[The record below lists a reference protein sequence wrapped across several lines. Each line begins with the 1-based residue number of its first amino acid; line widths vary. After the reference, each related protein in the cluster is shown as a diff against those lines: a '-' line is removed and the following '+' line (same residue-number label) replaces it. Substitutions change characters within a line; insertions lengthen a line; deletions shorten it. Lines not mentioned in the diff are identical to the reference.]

1 MKERWV
7 VVRIDEGYPNF
18 HLTENEEAFRTVEA
32 AANESDEEA
41 MEVFYNEGL
50 ESQFAED
57 ELDGVTVLGLTH
69 FNTF

>member
-7 VVRIDEGYPNF
+7 VCIIDEGYPNF
-18 HLTENEEAFRTVEA
+18 HLTEDEEAFRSVEA

-41 MEVFYNEGL
+41 MERFYEEGL
-50 ESQFAED
+50 QNSFEEG

-69 FNTF
+69 FHTY